1 MKKRIRGLLQKDLS
15 VRMMLLLGFA
25 LTLVKLFLT
34 GYQLVLATPDFALL
48 DDTLMYEAAKS
59 ITEGNWL
66 GEYNWLT
73 LGKYMLFPVW
83 LALLH
88 TLHIP
93 YLLGSQLLQLAE
105 ALAGA
110 WALAPL
116 LRRRWA
122 LLLSYLVL
130 FYNPAASAAY
140 VELRIYR
147 DNITPALTLL
157 LFAGFLG
164 YALRWRQPLK
174 KSVWFLLLGGVGLAG
189 SYLNR
194 EDGVWLLPF
203 AVVAA
208 LVTAGFLLRD
218 KSAGQRAAKAIC
230 LLIPYAVL
238 GCGVLY
244 FCALNQKYYG
254 RFVVSDFTSSEF
266 KDAYG
271 ALTRVTQENPQNKVP
286 VPYETRMRIYDA
298 VEEFAVLEPYLE
310 TEMMYNN
317 YGSIPDKEFFAG
329 GFYWALRE
337 AAQDAGIYRDAT
349 SARDYFR
356 SLADAVNEACDS
368 GLLEA
373 GSPRSGT
380 TPQIRAEHILPTIK
394 ETLIN
399 LGRVLT
405 FSQADPYYKTTL
417 STQLN
422 GQPELREEYETFLGN
437 EVNWIAK
444 AGTDE
449 PYYTPS
455 QQRAYFVLQA
465 VRFSFSLVLPVLFF
479 ALFLS
484 QLFRMAHQK
493 KHPFSAGERMIFWIE
508 FGLFACLLLR
518 CAIVAFMSVAAF
530 NDVEDIMYLS
540 SAHPIALL
548 YVLIGLFSFL
558 NSLSK
563 PERGLTNNDI

>member
-1 MKKRIRGLLQKDLS
+1 MREKIKKWSGRDLS
-15 VRMMLLLGFA
+15 VRMMLLLGLAF
-25 LTLVKLFLT
+25 TLAKLFLT
-34 GYQLVLATPDFALL
+34 HYQLVLATPDFAIL

-73 LGKYMLFPVW
+73 LGKYMFFPVW
-83 LALLH
+83 LAGLH

-93 YLLGSQLLQLAE
+93 YLLGGQLLQMAA

-122 LLLSYLVL
+122 LLACYTVL
-130 FYNPAASAAY
+130 FYNPVASAAF
-140 VELRIYR
+140 VALRIYR
-147 DNITPALTLL
+147 DSITPALSLL
-157 LFAGFLG
+157 LFAGFVG

-174 KSVWFLLLGGVGLAG
+174 RSVWFLLIGGIGLAC

-194 EDGVWLLPF
+194 EDGFWFLAF
-203 AVVAA
+203 AIPAG
-208 LVTAGFLLRD
+208 LVTAGFLLWD
-218 KSAGQRAAKAIC
+218 KGVPQRAAKLAC
-230 LLIPYAVL
+230 LLIPYALL
-238 GCGVLY
+238 GCGVLA
-244 FCALNQKYYG
+244 FCAVNQQYYG
-254 RFVVSDFTSSEF
+254 RFVLSDFTSSEF

-298 VEEFAVLEPYLE
+298 VEEFAFLEPYLE
-310 TEMMYNN
+310 THGMYNSF
-317 YGSIPDKEFFAG
+317 GSVPDKEFFAG
-329 GFYWALRE
+329 GFYWALRA
-337 AAQDAGIYRDAT
+337 AAQNAGIYQDAAT
-349 SARDYFR
+349 AQQYFR
-356 SLADAVNEACDS
+356 SLADAVNAACDS

-373 GSPRSGT
+373 GPPRSGT
-380 TPQIRAEHILPTIK
+380 TPVIRAEHVLPTIK
-394 ETLIN
+394 ETFLN

-422 GQPELREEYETFLGN
+422 GQPELRQEYEEFLGCG
-437 EVNWIAK
+437 VNWIAK
-444 AGTDE
+444 EGTDE

-455 QQRAYFVLQA
+455 QQRAYFALQA
-465 VRFSFSLVLPVLFF
+465 VRFLFTLALPVLFF
-479 ALFLS
+479 AALLGQLLRICRAKKQPLS
-484 QLFRMAHQK
+484 
-493 KHPFSAGERMIFWIE
+493 SEERMVYLIT

-548 YVLIGLFSFL
+548 YAIIGCAALL
-558 NSLSK
+558 RGK
-563 PERGLTNNDI
+563 PDHANPIR